1 MSRPPNRMNPPQGQ
15 RPGGRP
21 NENQY
26 GRDNRSRGGGLS
38 GQVADIDLTRVRFT
52 PPQALDADLFAA
64 VAERCARKVGLEDDH
79 KQRSENKPSQLRKF
93 YDELGMWAERVRTE
107 PAKFAEFL
115 PFIRMLNAKV
125 AYARGRKL
133 VDANY
138 EALMNHCLKEVTN
151 PETLHLCK
159 TFFEAFM
166 GYYKVVRPSDK

>member
-1 MSRPPNRMNPPQGQ
+1 MNYQKGRGPGTGGRANDGPRG
-15 RPGGRP
+15 GGRP
-21 NENQY
+21 AQT
-26 GRDNRSRGGGLS
+26 
-38 GQVADIDLTRVRFT
+38 ADIDLSRVRFT
-52 PPQALDADLFAA
+52 PPPGQAPDADLFAN
-64 VAERCARKVGLEDDH
+64 VAEHWARKVGLQDDGR
-79 KQRSENKPSQLRKF
+79 QRNENKPSQLRKF
-93 YDELGMWAERVRTE
+93 YDELVMWAERVRTD
-107 PAKFAEFL
+107 PDKFAEFL

-125 AYARGRKL
+125 AYAKGRRL